1 MIVRLKRLLVLALL
15 CGTAIGVVPAG
26 AQSEPEVNARLD
38 SLFGDHKPYRAFFT
52 DLQTAIL
59 AGNKPAVAAMVAYP
73 LTVRRGGKDIALR
86 AAPDL
91 LARYDQIVTARVVAA
106 VRKQT
111 YETLFARDTGV
122 MIGDGQVW
130 FSGICGDNACQ
141 RQTVKVIAIAP

>member
-1 MIVRLKRLLVLALL
+1 MIGRLKGLLVLALL
-15 CGTAIGVVPAG
+15 CGTAIGALPAG

-38 SLFGDHKPYRAFFT
+38 SLFGDHKPYRAFFI
-52 DLQTAIL
+52 DLKAAVV
-59 AGNKPAVAAMVAYP
+59 AGNKPAVAAMIAYP
-73 LTVRRGGKDIALR
+73 LTIRSGGKDVALR

-122 MIGDGQVW
+122 MIGDGEVW
-130 FSGICGDNACQ
+130 FSGICNDNACQ